1 MHRVRRSQ
9 NWLKLKCPRAPPL
22 CTGLIMVLLVA
33 VFIFTIKNILYRA
46 IIPRPPLYLKFDV
59 LMKISISMIQS
70 VVCMHYYFVR
80 QSLTREWY
88 DSNWSVERG
97 QGLIFHIS
105 RMKNFWS
112 MAGVEGS
119 VLTGPCQQCNHG
131 RNIRQ
136 QCVQVWILKKS
147 KETLFCFK
155 QFKSSFSVRKF
166 ELY

>member
-1 MHRVRRSQ
+1 MCGRTNMHITLAHYGSVTWCLHIYNQKYPISSNHSQ
-9 NWLKLKCPRAPPL
+9 TP
-22 CTGLIMVLLVA
+22 I
-33 VFIFTIKNILYRA
+33 IFKN
-46 IIPRPPLYLKFDV
+46 FNV

-112 MAGVEGS
+112 MAEVEGS
-119 VLTGPCQQCNHG
+119 VLTDPCQQCNHG

-136 QCVQVWILKKS
+136 QCVQVWILKKQRNIV
-147 KETLFCFK
+147 LF
-155 QFKSSFSVRKF
+155 
-166 ELY
+166 